1 MSSHHLFCP
10 HFLALLASLLFF
22 IPVNL
27 SAQSSNSGIEWKTF
41 SKYISVRDQNDP
53 LGYAT
58 NDLSVS
64 YEFPVSGLPQDKL
77 RMLTD
82 SLLVCYFG
90 EDFIG
95 MSPQGAVNTQFAI
108 IEASGDYLLYRE
120 SNLEGKVEKNVN
132 NVYVSVSSWCTTGTV
147 GLDDLLSGGRYD
159 KESVIVHVKQDL
171 WFAEVW
177 NFKEVLAT
185 YGISGDQFERWIKES
200 LMFDGHTTD
209 EINYGLVSMR
219 NCKVKFTKAGL
230 VVSLPAS
237 ILRNSIKDSGNQEG
251 RNKGVVTT
259 IPWDKLERK

>member
-1 MSSHHLFCP
+1 MNSQHFYCP
-10 HFLALLASLLFF
+10 HFWVLLASLLF
-22 IPVNL
+22 IPV
-27 SAQSSNSGIEWKTF
+27 SIFAQSSNSGIEWKTF

-108 IEASGDYLLYRE
+108 IEASGDFLFYRE
-120 SNLEGKVEKNVN
+120 SYLEGKVEKNVN
-132 NVYVSVSSWCTTGTV
+132 NVYVSVSGWCTNGTV
-147 GLDDLLSGGRYD
+147 EPNVLLSEGRYN

-185 YGISGDQFERWIKES
+185 YKISEEQFERWIKES

-237 ILRNSIKDSGNQEG
+237 ILRNTELKDNGNQEG
-251 RNKGVVTT
+251 RNKGVVTK